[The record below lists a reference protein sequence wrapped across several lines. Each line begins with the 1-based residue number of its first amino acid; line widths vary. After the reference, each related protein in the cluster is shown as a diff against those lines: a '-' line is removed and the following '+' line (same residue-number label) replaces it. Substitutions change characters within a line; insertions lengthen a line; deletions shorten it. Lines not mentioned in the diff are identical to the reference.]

1 VDRHTVELSAL
12 AFQAAFTLLQA
23 LVFYALWHRQRRPYF
38 ATWASAWAL
47 YAARLGCIAAFIQT
61 RRELWLFAHQAA
73 TGLTALLLLLAAL
86 QFSRGLAWRWRY
98 AWLGVASLAWAAVA
112 IFGIRSMVVAGITAV
127 VLLSGVTLWTGW
139 VFWQHRVRAQ
149 SRGAS
154 LLAGTFILWGLHH
167 LDYPLLRPLGSG
179 VLFGVFADV
188 IFITLAGIGTLFLV
202 LSEGRRALE
211 ARNAQL
217 EQLTRL
223 LLRSQEDERRRIAR
237 ELHDEAG
244 QVLTAVKIELD
255 LDGRRQASEL
265 VGRALAQVRD
275 LSNLLRPAALDDLG
289 LLPALRALADDFA
302 RRTRLEVRFEGPDSA
317 PALAPEAEVAL
328 YRVLQEALTNVARHA
343 RARRVSVRLEPG
355 PRQLLLTIED
365 DGLGLPGPVVPHLG
379 LLGMRERLG
388 AIGGSLRVANAAG
401 AGVRVEACIPAGA
414 PQEIAP

>member
-1 VDRHTVELSAL
+1 VDRHTVELAAL
-12 AFQAAFTLLQA
+12 GFQAVFTLLQA

-47 YAARLGCIAAFIQT
+47 YAARLGCIAAYIQT

-73 TGLTALLLLLAAL
+73 TGLTTLLLLLAAL
-86 QFSRGLAWRWRY
+86 QFSRGLAWRRRY
-98 AWLGVASLAWAAVA
+98 AWLGVASVAWAAVA
-112 IFGIRSMVVAGITAV
+112 IFGIRSMVAAGITAV

-139 VFWQHRVRAQ
+139 VFWQHRAR

-154 LLAGTFILWGLHH
+154 LLAATFILWGLHH

-188 IFITLAGIGTLFLV
+188 IFITLAAIGTLFLV

-265 VGRALAQVRD
+265 VGRALSQVRD

-289 LLPALRALADDFA
+289 LLPAMRALADDFA

-317 PALAPEAEVAL
+317 PALAPETEVAL
-328 YRVLQEALTNVARHA
+328 YRVMQEALTNVARHA
-343 RARRVSVRLEPG
+343 RARRVSVRLELG
-355 PRQLLLTIED
+355 PRELRLAIED
-365 DGLGLPGPVVPHLG
+365 DGMGLPGPMVPNLG
-379 LLGMRERLG
+379 LLGMRERLS
-388 AIGGSLRVANAAG
+388 AIGGSLQVANGAG
-401 AGVRVEACIPAGA
+401 AGVRVEASIPAGA
-414 PQEIAP
+414 PQEMAP